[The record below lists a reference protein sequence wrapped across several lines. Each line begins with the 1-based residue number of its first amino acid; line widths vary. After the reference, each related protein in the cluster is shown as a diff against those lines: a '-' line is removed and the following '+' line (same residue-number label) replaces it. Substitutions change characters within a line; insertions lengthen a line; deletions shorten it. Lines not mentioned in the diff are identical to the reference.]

1 MKNNT
6 FENYKYIYE
15 TFVRRQIGSKRV
27 STFLKSD
34 IKRFYNYL
42 VDERELKPATVDG
55 VHNILHQI
63 FDMAVDDNYIR
74 NNPTNNVL
82 RELKKAHCFKTE
94 KRRGL
99 TRPEQELFMDY
110 LKNSNTAV
118 YWYPVFAVML
128 GTGLRV
134 GEATGLRWCDIDLED
149 GIIDVNHTLVYYDHR
164 TSEGKK
170 GCYFNVNTP
179 KTEAGNRQVPM
190 LDFVKEAFVMEKQ
203 RQELLG
209 VHCEATIDGYTDFI
223 FLNRFGQP
231 QHQSTLNKA
240 IRRIIRDC
248 NDEQFLKT
256 ENPEVLLPHFSC
268 HSLRHTFTTRMCE
281 AGVNIKVIQDTL
293 GHKDITTTLNIYTDV
308 TKELKR
314 TEFDGLDKYLLP
326 RTMVGV
332 GFTWNIFDGLNREK
346 TIRQAKIASQSL
358 RLGKEKA
365 ITDLEVGIDKFYS
378 QLQNALDNV
387 KALDTTIEMSRELVR
402 VRKKS
407 FQEGMA
413 TSTEVVDAEV
423 MLAKVKTAFLL
434 AYYQYD
440 VALINLLSVCGTPE
454 QFHQYKMEG
463 KTEELLGN

>member
-1 MKNNT
+1 MTNKLTLTEQEELFAKDCKLINLKYEYNGYT
-6 FENYKYIYE
+6 GDEKWAIITELSVKELWEKYPLVIERYSPFVHLSIAQGEVIDDANRNEDKYAKRSSRTLDCYGYDDEMSSQFHKELAIMFDDPFERAE
-15 TFVRRQIGSKRV
+15 EER
-27 STFLKSD
+27 
-34 IKRFYNYL
+34 L
-42 VDERELKPATVDG
+42 VDERGLKPATVDG

-110 LKNSNTAV
+110 LKNSKTAV

-134 GEATGLRWCDIDLED
+134 GEVTGLRWCDIDLEE

-190 LDFVKEAFVMEKQ
+190 LDFVREAFVMEKQ

-209 VHCEATIDGYTDFI
+209 VHCEATVDGYTDFI

-308 TKELKR
+308 TKELKK
-314 TEFDGLDKYLLP
+314 TEFEGLDKY
-326 RTMVGV
+326 
-332 GFTWNIFDGLNREK
+332 FDNS
-346 TIRQAKIASQSL
+346 IA
-358 RLGKEKA
+358 
-365 ITDLEVGIDKFYS
+365 
-378 QLQNALDNV
+378 
-387 KALDTTIEMSRELVR
+387 
-402 VRKKS
+402 
-407 FQEGMA
+407 
-413 TSTEVVDAEV
+413 
-423 MLAKVKTAFLL
+423 
-434 AYYQYD
+434 
-440 VALINLLSVCGTPE
+440 
-454 QFHQYKMEG
+454 
-463 KTEELLGN
+463 